1 MKAMKKTPDSFRK
14 RMRDAR
20 PDVVA
25 RQSKNERK
33 AGIAKKLR
41 ALRDARGMTQADVA
55 EASGMT
61 QSSVA
66 RLEALTGPVPGLESI
81 ERYVEACDG
90 HMAVVIS
97 PDEIAFPEHAAA

>member
-1 MKAMKKTPDSFRK
+1 
-14 RMRDAR
+14 MREAR

-41 ALRDARGMTQADVA
+41 ALRDARGMTQVDVA

-66 RLEALTGPVPGLESI
+66 RLEASPSVPGLESI

-97 PDEIAFPEHAAA
+97 PDEIPFSEPVAA